1 MTGSAGS
8 LNGGMIYGLYLFKKG
23 CDDIVYYI
31 KMDLTGSIGGTK
43 VSVPY
48 GKTVSAAVCS
58 GRKLR
63 VGNNG
68 SYGRKTISSTISK
81 ILK

>member
-31 KMDLTGSIGGTK
+31 KMDLTDSIGGTK

-63 VGNNG
+63 VRNNG
-68 SYGRKTISSTISK
+68 SYGRQTISSKISK